1 MLVILEIAAVVFLI
15 MLLVYRYRHSL
26 VRIIS
31 QPVKLLFHYFYYRE
45 NTWANTHWMGVPLL
59 KLPLDLW
66 RYHDILWE
74 TRPDVIIETGTN
86 KGGSALYMAQLC
98 DIIGRGRV
106 VTIDIAHPPEG
117 LPTHPRIT
125 YVLGSS
131 TDPKPFEVMVSHIKP
146 GEKVMV
152 ILDSDHAR
160 DHVTRELELYAPL
173 VSEGHYLVV
182 EDTNVY
188 GHPVYRSHGPGPME
202 ALDAFRPMTKG
213 FQVDSKLEEK
223 YQMTFFPRGWL
234 KRVSIGAG
242 A

>member
-1 MLVILEIAAVVFLI
+1 MVLFLEITAAAILA
-15 MLLVYRYRHSL
+15 LLLAYRFRHSL
-26 VRIIS
+26 VRLIS
-31 QPVKLLFHYFYYRE
+31 EPVKLLFHYFYYR
-45 NTWANTHWMGVPLL
+45 NSTWGSTHWMGVPLL

-98 DIIGRGRV
+98 DIIGKGRI
-106 VTIDIAHPPEG
+106 VTVDIAHPPQG
-117 LPTHPRIT
+117 LPQHQRIT

-131 TDPKPFEVMVSHIKP
+131 TDRQTFDVITSHVTS

-160 DHVTRELELYAPL
+160 DHVVRELELYAPL
-173 VSEGHYLVV
+173 VSEGCYLVV

-188 GHPVYRSHGPGPME
+188 GHPVSRSHGPGPME
-202 ALDAFRPMTKG
+202 ALNEFQPMAKG
-213 FQVDSKLEEK
+213 FKTDEELENK
-223 YQMTFFPRGWL
+223 YQMTFFPHGWL
-234 KRVSIGAG
+234 KRIKTVNQ
-242 A
+242 